1 MYPIMKHLHMTLAF
15 LTLFSFALRGIWM
28 MRQSPLLHQRWVK
41 IAPHIIDTLL
51 LVTAL
56 ILAGILR
63 YNPGAHPWLM
73 AKIIALVVY
82 IVLGVI
88 AFRHPN
94 AKVRVASWCAA
105 MITVIYIISA
115 AFSKSAWGFL
125 LHLT

>member
-28 MRQSPLLHQRWVK
+28 MRRSPLLHQRWVK

-82 IVLGVI
+82 KIGRASCRESVRISEGIASVTNKINGAEEGQQVTNTVGLG
-88 AFRHPN
+88 N
-94 AKVRVASWCAA
+94 Q
-105 MITVIYIISA
+105 
-115 AFSKSAWGFL
+115 
-125 LHLT
+125 

>member
-28 MRQSPLLHQRWVK
+28 MRRSPLLHQRWVK

-88 AFRHPN
+88 AFRHLC
-94 AKVRVASWCAA
+94 AEVRVSSSCAA
-105 MITVIYIISA
+105 LLTVISIISA
-115 AFSKSAWGFL
+115 AFSMSAWGFL

>member
-1 MYPIMKHLHMTLAF
+1 MYLFMKHLHMTLAF
-15 LTLFSFALRGIWM
+15 LTLFSFALRGLWM
-28 MRQSPLLHQRWVK
+28 MRQSPLLQQRWVK
-41 IAPHIIDTLL
+41 IAPHIVDTLL

-63 YNPGAHPWLM
+63 YSPGAHPWLM

-82 IVLGVI
+82 IILGVV

-94 AKVRVASWCAA
+94 PNVRVASWCAA
-105 MITVIYIISA
+105 MVTVIYIISA

-125 LHLT
+125 LHLS

>member
-1 MYPIMKHLHMTLAF
+1 MYPIMKHLVMTPAF
-15 LTLFSFALRGIWM
+15 LSLFSFALRGLWM
-28 MRQSPLLHQRWVK
+28 MRQAPLLHQRWVN
-41 IAPHIIDTLL
+41 IAPHIIDTLM

-88 AFRHPN
+88 AFRHAN
-94 AKVRVASWCAA
+94 ATVRVASWGAA
-105 MITVIYIISA
+105 MSPVTRSISCA
-115 AFSKSAWGFL
+115 CSTTA
-125 LHLT
+125 

>member
-28 MRQSPLLHQRWVK
+28 MRRSPLLHQRWVK

-63 YNPGAHPWLM
+63 DNPGAHPWLM
-73 AKIIALVVY
+73 AQSIALVVDL
-82 IVLGVI
+82 VLGDSAV
-88 AFRHPN
+88 RQPN
-94 AKVRVASWCAA
+94 EKRRVAGRGADTDQGSDVVS
-105 MITVIYIISA
+105 TR
-115 AFSKSAWGFL
+115 
-125 LHLT
+125 

>member
-1 MYPIMKHLHMTLAF
+1 MYPLMKHLHMTLAF
-15 LTLFSFALRGIWM
+15 LTLFSFALRGLWM

-56 ILAGILR
+56 ILAGLLR
-63 YNPGAHPWLM
+63 YSPGAHPWLM

-82 IVLGVI
+82 IILGVV
-88 AFRHPN
+88 AFRHFNP
-94 AKVRVASWCAA
+94 KMRVASWCAA
-105 MITVIYIISA
+105 IITILYIISV

-125 LHLT
+125 LHLS